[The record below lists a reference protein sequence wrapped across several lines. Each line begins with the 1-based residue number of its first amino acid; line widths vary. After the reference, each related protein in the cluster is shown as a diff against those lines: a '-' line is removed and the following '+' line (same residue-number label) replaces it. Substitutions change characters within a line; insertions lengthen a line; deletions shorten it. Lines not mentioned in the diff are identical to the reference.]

1 MRTTVVA
8 ISTRGSPKFA
18 KPFGVGYPRLNQIQ
32 IIAKTMIP
40 QAILNPPV
48 SWYGSPIAFEA
59 RVDQFVKYGF
69 PGKYEHG
76 KDTDVGL
83 GKGYPEI
90 KMIWTDSPCWT
101 VCWNDGNKFIE
112 ALRAPNKVEFVL
124 AQHPWLEN
132 DCLFADIVLPG
143 STYFEVND
151 IYCTAMENHAS
162 VWYGK
167 KCIEP
172 IGESKSDYEIVC
184 MIADKLGM
192 LETYTEG
199 KTEEEWLR
207 LGYEQSGIADLVS
220 WETLKEKGYFIVPT
234 HPEWKKDPPGMRGFY
249 EDPDNPA
256 NRLETPTGKL
266 EFYSQ
271 ALADKWPDDNERPP
285 VPHWI
290 PCGETHQESLLCDR
304 AKKYPLLLI
313 TNHPRWRVH
322 ANHDDISWLRETPTC
337 KVSGPDGYQY
347 EPIWIHPVDAARRG
361 IRNGDILSMYNE
373 RGAVLGGAIVTERI
387 TPGAVYQDHGA
398 RHDPIVVAGKGE
410 YGIDRAGS
418 NNLISPL
425 GTTSKNATG
434 MATSGYLVEVEKA
447 NMDELMVKYPEAFK
461 RPIDPGAGPT
471 REGWIRS

>member
-1 MRTTVVA
+1 
-8 ISTRGSPKFA
+8 
-18 KPFGVGYPRLNQIQ
+18 
-32 IIAKTMIP
+32 
-40 QAILNPPV
+40 
-48 SWYGSPIAFEA
+48 
-59 RVDQFVKYGF
+59 
-69 PGKYEHG
+69 
-76 KDTDVGL
+76 
-83 GKGYPEI
+83 
-90 KMIWTDSPCWT
+90 
-101 VCWNDGNKFIE
+101 
-112 ALRAPNKVEFVL
+112 
-124 AQHPWLEN
+124 
-132 DCLFADIVLPG
+132 
-143 STYFEVND
+143 
-151 IYCTAMENHAS
+151 
-162 VWYGK
+162 
-167 KCIEP
+167 
-172 IGESKSDYEIVC
+172 
-184 MIADKLGM
+184 
-192 LETYTEG
+192 
-199 KTEEEWLR
+199 

-234 HPEWKKDPPGMRGFY
+234 HPEWRN
-249 EDPDNPA
+249 NPA